1 MTETTLLD
9 SAHAAMEAAPEDA
22 QARLRFYE
30 RLADGEL
37 FLMLAEEALGD
48 TLSPEIFELSDG
60 RFVLAFDREERLS
73 AFAGGRSVP
82 YAGLSG
88 RALARLL
95 AEQGLGLGLNLEV
108 APSSILLPAEA
119 VAWLVETL
127 AGAPAEAQEQIAEVA
142 PPRGLPEALLGALD
156 AKLAAAGGMAQ
167 AAHLV
172 GVTYAGGGKG
182 HLLAFT
188 DAVPGAESALAQAVA
203 EALTFS
209 GIEAGALD
217 VAFFAGTDPMALRLD
232 RAGLRF
238 DLPQQ
243 ATAQTRRA
251 APGSDPARPPI
262 LR

>member
-1 MTETTLLD
+1 MTEETLLD
-9 SAHAAMEAAPEDA
+9 AAHAAMEAAPEDGA
-22 QARLRFYE
+22 ARLRFYE

-37 FLMLAEEALGD
+37 FLMLAEESDGDALI
-48 TLSPEIFELSDG
+48 PEIFDLSDG

-73 AFAGGRSVP
+73 AFSGGQVVP
-82 YAGLSG
+82 YASLSG

-95 AEQGLGLGLNLEV
+95 AAQGLGLGLNLEV

-127 AGAPAEAQEQIAEVA
+127 ADTPTETEAQIEEVA
-142 PPRGLPEALLGALD
+142 PPAGLPEALLGALD
-156 AKLAAAGGMAQ
+156 TKLAAAAGLAR

-172 GVTYAGGGKG
+172 AVTYAGGGRG

-188 DAVPGAESALAQAVA
+188 AAAPGAEPALAQAVA

-217 VAFFAGTDPMALRLD
+217 VAFFADSDPMAARLE

-238 DLPQQ
+238 DLPEP
-243 ATAQTRRA
+243 ARAEVLRA